1 MRYFRQMKKITS
13 VLLIAAMTAA
23 MMAGCAAGT
32 TNKSATAAEGTTTAE
47 GTTAAEST
55 TATEE
60 TTAAAITVTDAA
72 GRVVTLQEPAKRIV
86 SGYYIT
92 SSMLIALG
100 LKDKVVG
107 IEAKASSRPIYK
119 LAAPGFLDL
128 PNVGTAK
135 EFSLETCASLSPDL
149 VILPMKL
156 SEQADILAGMGIAAM
171 VVNPESAKELSE
183 TIENIAKL
191 TGAES
196 QADKLLTYYEEK
208 TAELRKRAEDGK
220 EQLKAQNKTQPKV
233 YVAGTAS
240 VLRAATGQMY
250 QNDLIEM
257 AGGINAASDLTDKGW
272 TNISYEN
279 LLVYNPDIILVIADA
294 EYTKEEVL
302 TDAQLKNVKAVEDGA
317 VYEMPS
323 SFEAWDSPVTSGILG
338 GMYLSSI
345 VNPEQYS
352 FDEFKSDAAGFYK
365 EFYDVE
371 IDTSLITK

>member
-1 MRYFRQMKKITS
+1 MRYFRQIKKITS
-13 VLLIAAMTAA
+13 VLLIAVIAAAMT
-23 MMAGCAAGT
+23 AGCAAGT
-32 TNKSATAAEGTTTAE
+32 TVEIITVTEGKSTAD
-47 GTTAAEST
+47 GTTAADNT
-55 TATEE
+55 T
-60 TTAAAITVTDAA
+60 AAITVTDAA
-72 GRVVTLQEPAKRIV
+72 GRVVTLKEPAEKIV

-92 SSMLIALG
+92 TSMLIALG

-119 LAAPGFLDL
+119 LAAPEFLDL

-135 EFSLETCASLSPDL
+135 EFSLEACASLSPDL

-156 SEQADILAGMGIAAM
+156 SEQADILADMGIAAI
-171 VVNPESAKELSE
+171 VVNPESTKELLE
-183 TIENIAKL
+183 TIEHIAKL
-191 TGAES
+191 TGTQA
-196 QADKLLTYYEEK
+196 QADKLLAYYEEK
-208 TAELRKRAEDGK
+208 TAELKARTEAGNEL
-220 EQLKAQNKTQPKV
+220 LKAQNKVPPKV

-250 QNDLIEM
+250 QNDLIEI
-257 AGGINAASDLTDKGW
+257 AGGINAASELIDKGW
-272 TNISYEN
+272 TNISYES
-279 LLVYNPDIILVIADA
+279 LLTYNPDIILIISDA

-302 TDAQLKNVKAVEDGA
+302 KDNQLKSVKAIEDGE

-338 GMYLSSI
+338 CMYLSSI

-352 FDEFKSDAAGFYK
+352 FDEFKSDAAVFYK